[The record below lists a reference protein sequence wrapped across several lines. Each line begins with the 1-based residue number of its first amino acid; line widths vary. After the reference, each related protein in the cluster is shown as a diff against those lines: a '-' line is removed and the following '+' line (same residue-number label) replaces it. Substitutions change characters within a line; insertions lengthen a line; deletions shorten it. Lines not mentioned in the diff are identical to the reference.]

1 MFSVRAILVIMND
14 FMSADSSLADG
25 GANAG
30 SKFFSARERLLQG
43 ASDSTAAPGQ
53 SSATVIAI

>member
-1 MFSVRAILVIMND
+1 MND